1 MYLSYYVIYIKS
13 HECLFG
19 LRKNADV
26 YRKRHVGVKCL
37 KTLTSS
43 KHLSQWFSTGGKFND
58 AEVQYL
64 QR

>member
-26 YRKRHVGVKCL
+26 LTAKD
-37 KTLTSS
+37 TLASS
-43 KHLSQWFSTGGKFND
+43 
-58 AEVQYL
+58 V
-64 QR
+64 